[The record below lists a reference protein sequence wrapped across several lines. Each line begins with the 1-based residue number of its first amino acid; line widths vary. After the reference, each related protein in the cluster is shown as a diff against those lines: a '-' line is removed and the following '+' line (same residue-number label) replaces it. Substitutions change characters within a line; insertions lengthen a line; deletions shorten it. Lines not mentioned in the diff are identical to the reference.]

1 MSEYCIY
8 MKFKMYVSVSFKYE
22 AEFGEK
28 KSGSLNL
35 DSPTRISNL
44 KCKQIFQ
51 SQVNILK
58 GK

>member
-28 KSGSLNL
+28 KSDSLNL

-51 SQVNILK
+51 SQ
-58 GK
+58 GEYS